1 MSSKVY
7 GWNVFNPNSST
18 TSIES
23 GICSSF
29 FTTLERLNI
38 PADGYGALYGG
49 NQMYEQNLKYH
60 FGSTCHSL
68 LLMDF
73 SSWVVFYEEYA
84 DEPR

>member
-1 MSSKVY
+1 MSRKVY

-38 PADGYGALYGG
+38 PADGYGALYGWQS
-49 NQMYEQNLKYH
+49 N
-60 FGSTCHSL
+60 
-68 LLMDF
+68 
-73 SSWVVFYEEYA
+73 V
-84 DEPR
+84 